1 MSVGVR
7 SGRGRWIAEPA
18 DVVRQVVPAIAR
30 PRLGAAWTC
39 VRGGANRK
47 TIFGGLHMAKVQKS
61 TDSSSLAEVV
71 DRILD
76 KGIVI
81 DAFAKV
87 SLVGIELVS
96 IEARVVIASV
106 ETYLKYAEAI
116 GLTASAAQ
124 PA

>member
-1 MSVGVR
+1 
-7 SGRGRWIAEPA
+7 
-18 DVVRQVVPAIAR
+18 
-30 PRLGAAWTC
+30 
-39 VRGGANRK
+39 
-47 TIFGGLHMAKVQKS
+47 MAKVQKS

-81 DAFAKV
+81 DAWVKV
-87 SLVGIELVS
+87 SLVGIELLS

-116 GLTASAAQ
+116 GSNRQRRRSGLRLKVRI
-124 PA
+124 PMGRGLF